1 MARRRRTST
10 RVTRTTSRRGGS
22 AQLRKLRSKLTKA
35 LRKQKTL
42 TRQLKKAKVKRKVSK
57 RRRK

>member
-1 MARRRRTST
+1 MARRRKTSV
-10 RVTRTTSRRGGS
+10 RVSTSRSRGG
-22 AQLRKLRSKLTKA
+22 AQIRKLRSRLTKA

-42 TRQLKKAKVKRKVSK
+42 TRQLKKAKSSKGRKTTR